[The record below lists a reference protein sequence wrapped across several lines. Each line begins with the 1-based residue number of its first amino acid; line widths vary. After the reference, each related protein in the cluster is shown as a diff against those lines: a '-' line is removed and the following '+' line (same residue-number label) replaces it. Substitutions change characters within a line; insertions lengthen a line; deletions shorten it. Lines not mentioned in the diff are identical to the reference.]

1 MAEIIVLSDNVIE
14 NSLVL
19 WSEEYSPREKV
30 EPLIDGIMGVLHG
43 SQTSQGIVAL
53 VCALIA
59 IAQRAPDSDY
69 MAKVIIAAFMRAVEA
84 VSEPDEPEAIDLTG
98 AVPAGEA

>member
-1 MAEIIVLSDNVIE
+1 MAEIIVLSDNVME
-14 NSLVL
+14 NSLAV

-30 EPLIDGIMGVLHG
+30 EPLLDGVMGVLQG
-43 SQTSQGIVAL
+43 NQISQGIVAL

-69 MAKVIIAAFMRAVEA
+69 MAKVIIAAFMRGVEA
-84 VSEPDEPEAIDLTG
+84 VSEPDEPEAIDLTDV
-98 AVPAGEA
+98 VPAGEA